1 MGAAA
6 VRAPVAEA
14 VIKTKGKD
22 TNNKRTP
29 TASKTR
35 RAPHNYKN
43 SSTALL
49 SITKIWSLA
58 RTWRPN
64 SKTVES
70 ITDSNLKAEA
80 GSDKR
85 TTWEITL

>member
-1 MGAAA
+1 MEAAA
-6 VRAPVAEA
+6 ARAPEAEA
-14 VIKTKGKD
+14 VTKIKGKGI
-22 TNNKRTP
+22 NNKRTP

-35 RAPHNYKN
+35 RAPRNFKD

-49 SITKIWSLA
+49 SITRIWSLA
-58 RTWRPN
+58 RVWRRN

-70 ITDSNLKAEA
+70 ITDSSLKAEPA

-85 TTWEITL
+85 TK